1 VSRLGRRLR
10 RAARWRSAREDA
22 DALRERRVALALEL
36 IERFV
41 YDLGLLIGGH
51 RVELDDYVA
60 PATVSRLHD
69 ALQPLQSAGSIVRV
83 EFGEYAQ
90 VRIEGNVLEHAA
102 PLKSVV
108 EFEDRSARIDED
120 GNPIVCARR
129 RIRLCLVLDPQLA
142 RVLDHRVEYA

>member
-1 VSRLGRRLR
+1 M
-10 RAARWRSAREDA
+10 
-22 DALRERRVALALEL
+22 LRERRVALALGL

-51 RVELDDYVA
+51 RVDLDDYVA
-60 PATVSRLHD
+60 PATVSRLQD
-69 ALQPLQSAGSIVRV
+69 ALHPLQSAGSVVRV

-90 VRIEGNVLEHAA
+90 VRIEGDVLDRNS
-102 PLKSVV
+102 PVRSVV

-120 GNPIVCARR
+120 GRPVVRARR
-129 RIRLCLVLDPQLA
+129 RIRLSLVLDPQLA